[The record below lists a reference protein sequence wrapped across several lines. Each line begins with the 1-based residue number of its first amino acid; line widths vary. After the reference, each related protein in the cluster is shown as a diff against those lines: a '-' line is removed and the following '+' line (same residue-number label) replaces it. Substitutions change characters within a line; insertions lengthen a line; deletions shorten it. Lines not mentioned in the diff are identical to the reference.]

1 MTKELRQIMFGPLE
15 IITAITEYH
24 RRRSFTMPRGTA
36 LRCYIADEPALS
48 ATMFIETDSAGI
60 TEMSIDAENLAAALI
75 LYCIKRKIPLPVESE
90 KRLRKLTD
98 ETVALFL
105 IKPPRA

>member
-1 MTKELRQIMFGPLE
+1 MTKELRQIMFGPSE
-15 IITAITEYH
+15 IVTAITEYH
-24 RRRSFTMPRGTA
+24 RRRSFAMPRGTA

-48 ATMFIETDSAGI
+48 ATLFIETDGAGI
-60 TEMSIDAENLAAALI
+60 TEMSIDAESLAAALI
-75 LYCIKRKIPLPVESE
+75 LYCINRKIPLPVEAD

-105 IKPPRA
+105 TKPPR